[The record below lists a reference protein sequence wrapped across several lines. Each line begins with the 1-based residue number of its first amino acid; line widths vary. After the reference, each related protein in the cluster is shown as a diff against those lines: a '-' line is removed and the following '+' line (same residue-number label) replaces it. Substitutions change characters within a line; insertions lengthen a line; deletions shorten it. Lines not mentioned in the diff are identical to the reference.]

1 MAQVELILLTSKQ
14 FQQNASVHEAE
25 ITNLLGGYA
34 IAVLPEEQVE
44 SFLRTPGILYAEL
57 PTKVYTTVEYGRAS
71 SCISNRPSAGSL
83 PENLNGTGV
92 LVGIIDSGIDY
103 RHPDFCNEDGT
114 TRIAALWDQSVES
127 NTPPSGYYLG
137 ALFTKEQI
145 NRALEKMMYK
155 THKVRF

>member
-14 FQQNASVHEAE
+14 FQQNTSVQKAE
-25 ITNLLGGYA
+25 ITYLLGGYA

-44 SFLRTPGILYAEL
+44 SFLGTPEILYAEL
-57 PTKVYTTVEYGRAS
+57 PTRVYTTVEYGRAS
-71 SCISNRPSAGSL
+71 SCISNRPSAGSR

-114 TRIAALWDQSVES
+114 TRIAA
-127 NTPPSGYYLG
+127 
-137 ALFTKEQI
+137 I
-145 NRALEKMMYK
+145 
-155 THKVRF
+155 